1 LAAAGQTIIDGQWPA
16 SNLNFAVE
24 MRIANLAFVPTRR
37 FAGRGAIRRRQQG
50 AAGKQPMARRSSAHA
65 APQKARVNRFVP

>member
-37 FAGRGAIRRRQQG
+37 PGRGAIRRRQQG
-50 AAGKQPMARRSSAHA
+50 AAGQQPMARRSSAHA